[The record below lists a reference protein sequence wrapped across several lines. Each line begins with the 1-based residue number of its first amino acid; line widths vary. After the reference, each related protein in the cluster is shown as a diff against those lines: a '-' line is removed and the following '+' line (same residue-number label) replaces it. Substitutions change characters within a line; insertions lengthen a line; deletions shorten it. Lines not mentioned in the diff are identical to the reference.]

1 MSLQEEFETAA
12 DNVQDLSSR
21 PGNDELLKL
30 YALYK
35 QATEGDVSGKRPS
48 RLKMK
53 ARAKYDA
60 WDEHS
65 GMNSDEAMQAYVD
78 LVDEL
83 LQKDAQ

>member
-1 MSLQEEFETAA
+1 MSLEEKFETAA
-12 DNVQDLSSR
+12 ADVQNLSGRPDNQA
-21 PGNDELLKL
+21 LLEL

-60 WDEHS
+60 WDNKS
-65 GMNSDEAMQAYVD
+65 GIDKDEAMQAYVD
-78 LVDEL
+78 LVDDLIE
-83 LQKDAQ
+83 KDK

>member
-1 MSLQEEFETAA
+1 MSLEHDFETAA
-12 DNVQDLSSR
+12 EDVQQLSERPDNQT
-21 PGNDELLKL
+21 LLQL

-48 RLKMK
+48 RLKMR

-60 WDEHS
+60 WEEQKGLDEQ
-65 GMNSDEAMQAYVD
+65 EAMQAYVD

-83 LQKDAQ
+83 VAQDQ